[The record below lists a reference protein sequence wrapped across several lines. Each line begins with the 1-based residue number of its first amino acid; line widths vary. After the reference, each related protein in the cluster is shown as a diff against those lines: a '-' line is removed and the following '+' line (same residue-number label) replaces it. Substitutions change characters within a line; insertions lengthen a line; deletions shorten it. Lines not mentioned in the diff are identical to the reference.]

1 MTRSQEREQAFTLVF
16 EKGFNTDLSIDE
28 IYDMAV
34 ESEFMKPSAFT
45 ERLAKLTAE
54 NTDVIDE
61 KIKEFSVG
69 WTLDRI
75 TKVSLS
81 ILRIAVCEMLYMDD
95 VPVGVSINE
104 AVELAK
110 NYATNEDGQFINGV
124 LGSIAKDM
132 EKK

>member
-16 EKGFNTDLSIDE
+16 EKGFNQDLSIDD
-28 IYDMAV
+28 IYEMAV
-34 ESEFMKPSAFT
+34 ESEFMKPSDFT
-45 ERLAKLTAE
+45 EKLAKLTAE
-54 NTDVIDE
+54 NTESIDE

-110 NYATNEDGQFINGV
+110 NYATVEDSQFINGV
-124 LGSIAKDM
+124 LGSIARDL